1 MILYGYS
8 EETFCLGPL
17 CEFFLADLGLFSLV
31 LVHLLFFLYD
41 PLPYLR
47 KDLIDSDQHS

>member
-1 MILYGYS
+1 MDIVKRHSVLV
-8 EETFCLGPL
+8 L
-17 CEFFLADLGLFSLV
+17 CVSFFLADLGLFSLV

-41 PLPYLR
+41 PFPYLR